1 MKIANPLH
9 YPVAVL
15 AGGITLFIGVRLVQL
30 PSPVM
35 LPVAAVISLAG
46 ASFFKSREPQYLE
59 LDDPKLEREINT
71 VKASALALANKS
83 NDLILEARKLL
94 NDTFQVELLASI
106 QMSSE
111 KSAELPAKIDYL
123 AKSLKN
129 STSLLSVDELKQQL
143 TEVNQKLVG
152 SSGIAKQHLNQL
164 ANSLKRNIQLA
175 KEGEDTRLARI
186 INISTLIQDSAGVLQ
201 KLQTQLH
208 AADLTDSEQIQQL
221 QLISEELVSLE
232 ENLDLLLQ
240 K

>member
-1 MKIANPLH
+1 MKIANPLN

-35 LPVAAVISLAG
+35 LPLAAVISFAG

-59 LDDPKLEREINT
+59 LDDPQLEREINT
-71 VKASALALANKS
+71 AKTSALALANKA
-83 NDLILEARKLL
+83 NGLIIEARKLL
-94 NDTFQVELLASI
+94 NDTFQVDLLASI
-106 QMSSE
+106 QLSSDR
-111 KSAELPAKIDYL
+111 SAELPAKIDSL

-129 STSLLSVDELKQQL
+129 TTSLLSVDELKQQL
-143 TEVNQKLVG
+143 TEVNQKLTG

-164 ANSLKRNIQLA
+164 ADSLKRNIQLA
-175 KEGEDTRLARI
+175 QEGQDTRLARI
-186 INISTLIQDSAGVLQ
+186 INITTLIQDSAGVLQ
-201 KLQTQLH
+201 KLQTQLN

-232 ENLDLLLQ
+232 ENLDLLLR